1 MVRSGEKADRSAER
15 TPLSWAALAA
25 ALAVTAGPAT
35 ALAQTTPQPVEA
47 GAGAGAQTDRVQLE
61 ADEIIDDQQ
70 GRTITARGDVQVHY
84 QGRTMRA
91 EELVY
96 NLDTGVIRAS
106 GNVEIVLPDGTV
118 TYAEQ
123 VEADEDL
130 NIAVA
135 SELRARLG
143 TEGTLVARAA
153 FRHGEGESELRNIV
167 YTSCPLCADSN
178 RPPTWALRARR
189 AIQDRETRTISYQG
203 AVLEVVGAPIF
214 YLPYFAHPD
223 PSVGRTSGFL
233 PPNIGRNRRLGA
245 HYTQPYYW
253 AISPFDDATVF
264 VRAHQNVN
272 PLFGVDYRRRFWS
285 GRVNVSSAF
294 TQEREFDGNG
304 ERFGEDLF
312 RGALFANGRFRVDNY
327 WEWGFGAE
335 RVTDDLFI
343 ARYEVEGAGEVRGP
357 YIGNDT
363 RLASQLF
370 AIGQDARSYTATNF
384 ISLQGIRSFYTP
396 DLLPNVLPMFEAERV
411 FTDPILDGQLRV
423 QTSAVVLQRDKNPV
437 LGNTARFSLGATWR
451 RDYIAGP
458 GIVFSPFAQA
468 RGDVYRVEPVG
479 GSGETISR
487 GLGLAGAEISWPF
500 MRSGE
505 RWDFVIEPVVTA
517 AYASENAADPRI
529 VNEDSLG
536 FELDNTSL
544 FRPNGAP
551 NYDLWEPGG
560 RISAGIRATARARTG
575 QTASLVF
582 GRRWREEPAPG
593 FTPRSNLNQQAS
605 DYVGSVNVNLGRVFS
620 TDARF
625 RLDSETLAVQRI
637 DLGVSGAISRFSLGA
652 RYYRIEESFA
662 PGLPNEQVSFM
673 GGVDLARGWRLT
685 GFVNRDLQTDINLRQ
700 GVSAIYEDDCT
711 FLEIAYT
718 RTETQIGTLGPDE
731 SIQIRIGLRSLGVFS
746 GQ

>member
-1 MVRSGEKADRSAER
+1 
-15 TPLSWAALAA
+15 
-25 ALAVTAGPAT
+25 
-35 ALAQTTPQPVEA
+35 
-47 GAGAGAQTDRVQLE
+47 
-61 ADEIIDDQQ
+61 
-70 GRTITARGDVQVHY
+70 
-84 QGRTMRA
+84 
-91 EELVY
+91 
-96 NLDTGVIRAS
+96 
-106 GNVEIVLPDGTV
+106 
-118 TYAEQ
+118 
-123 VEADEDL
+123 
-130 NIAVA
+130 
-135 SELRARLG
+135 
-143 TEGTLVARAA
+143 
-153 FRHGEGESELRNIV
+153 
-167 YTSCPLCADSN
+167 
-178 RPPTWALRARR
+178 
-189 AIQDRETRTISYQG
+189 
-203 AVLEVVGAPIF
+203 
-214 YLPYFAHPD
+214 
-223 PSVGRTSGFL
+223 
-233 PPNIGRNRRLGA
+233 
-245 HYTQPYYW
+245 
-253 AISPFDDATVF
+253 
-264 VRAHQNVN
+264 
-272 PLFGVDYRRRFWS
+272 
-285 GRVNVSSAF
+285 
-294 TQEREFDGNG
+294 
-304 ERFGEDLF
+304 
-312 RGALFANGRFRVDNY
+312 
-327 WEWGFGAE
+327 
-335 RVTDDLFI
+335 
-343 ARYEVEGAGEVRGP
+343 
-357 YIGNDT
+357 
-363 RLASQLF
+363 
-370 AIGQDARSYTATNF
+370 
-384 ISLQGIRSFYTP
+384 
-396 DLLPNVLPMFEAERV
+396 
-411 FTDPILDGQLRV
+411 
-423 QTSAVVLQRDKNPV
+423 
-437 LGNTARFSLGATWR
+437 
-451 RDYIAGP
+451 
-458 GIVFSPFAQA
+458 
-468 RGDVYRVEPVG
+468 
-479 GSGETISR
+479 
-487 GLGLAGAEISWPF
+487 SWPF